1 VERLS
6 RILPSALRK
15 GGVDYARRARLLVGI
30 TLSILAFN
38 LLVTIIFLFFLKE
51 RDLARASA
59 MASVGCAMVIPLLR
73 ISGSV
78 TFAGNVLLV
87 DMWAMLHILAIYLT
101 GAHDAPVAWIILL
114 PVLAITIC
122 NTASGIVW
130 TVFAAVEIAFFTWL
144 ASQGTG
150 HLMWEGQEGRLTLF
164 ALTHAALLALLAT
177 TAFLYEGFKDRTLA
191 RLNSANKKLAQA
203 RDRAL
208 EANRAKSTF
217 VANMSHE
224 LRTPLNA
231 VIGYADML
239 SEDVEAISPQEL
251 RADLAR
257 IKSSGKHL
265 LRLINELLEF
275 SRMEAGRI
283 RLELEEFS
291 AQKLASE
298 LVQTMENEARKNK
311 NVLDFEA
318 EPGSKEGGEAF
329 CSDPTKLRQ
338 CLYNLISNACKFTH
352 EGRILVRLKRLP
364 AESPQGTDLAVFEVI
379 DNGIG
384 MTAEQLERVFEPFVQ
399 AEESIARRYGGTGLG
414 LSLSR
419 RLAEALG
426 GALEAYSKEG
436 EGSRFVLTIPHATV
450 ERADGLS

>member
-1 VERLS
+1 MDKLS
-6 RILPSALRK
+6 RILPGALRR
-15 GGVDYARRARLLVGI
+15 GGVDYARRARLLIGI
-30 TLSILAFN
+30 TLSILGFN
-38 LLVTIIFLFFLKE
+38 LLVTVIFFFFLHEK
-51 RDLARASA
+51 DLARASA
-59 MASVGCAMVIPLLR
+59 IASLGCALVLPLLR
-73 ISGSV
+73 VSGSV
-78 TFAGNVLLV
+78 SLAGNVLLV
-87 DMWAMLHILAIYLT
+87 DMWGMLHVLAIYLT

-130 TVFAAVEIAFFTWL
+130 TVFAALEIGFFTWL
-144 ASQGTG
+144 ASKGG
-150 HLMWEGQEGRLTLF
+150 GNLMWEGQEGRLTLF
-164 ALTHAALLALLAT
+164 ALTHMALLALLAT
-177 TAFLYEGFKDRTLA
+177 TAFLYESFKDRTLD

-208 EANRAKSTF
+208 EANRAKSAF

-239 SEDVEAISPQEL
+239 AEDVDSISPQEL
-251 RADLAR
+251 RTDLAR

-275 SRMEAGRI
+275 SRMESGRV
-283 RLELEEFS
+283 RLDLELFPLDL
-291 AQKLASE
+291 LARE
-298 LVQTMENEARKNK
+298 LVQTMENEAQKGKNA
-311 NVLDFEA
+311 LEFAYETPA
-318 EPGSKEGGEAF
+318 PGTEF
-329 CSDPTKLRQ
+329 FRSDPTKLRQ

-352 EGRILVRLKRLP
+352 DGHISVRLKRLT
-364 AESPQGTDLAVFEVI
+364 AESAQGTDLAVFEVI
-379 DNGIG
+379 DDGIG

-426 GALEAYSKEG
+426 GTLEAYSKEG
-436 EGSRFVLTIPHATV
+436 EGSRFVLTIPHFQGEARESV
-450 ERADGLS
+450 

>member
-1 VERLS
+1 MEKLS

-15 GGVDYARRARLLVGI
+15 GGVDYARRARLLIGI
-30 TLSILAFN
+30 ALSILAFN
-38 LLVTIIFLFFLKE
+38 ALVTIIFWFFLQE
-51 RDLARASA
+51 RDMALASGIAA
-59 MASVGCAMVIPLLR
+59 LGCALVIPFLR
-73 ISGSV
+73 VSGSV
-78 TFAGNVLLV
+78 NFAGNVLLV
-87 DMWAMLHILAIYLT
+87 DMWAMLHILATYLT
-101 GAHDAPVAWIILL
+101 GAHDAPVAWVILL

-130 TVFAAVEIAFFTWL
+130 TVFAALEIGFFTWL
-144 ASQGTG
+144 ASKNGG
-150 HLMWEGQEGRLTLF
+150 HLMWEGQGGRLTLF
-164 ALTHAALLALLAT
+164 ALTHVALLALLAT
-177 TAFLYEGFKDRTLA
+177 TAFLYEGFKDRTLE
-191 RLNSANKKLAQA
+191 RLNSANRKLAQA

-208 EANRAKSTF
+208 EANRAKSVF

-275 SRMEAGRI
+275 SRMEAGGV
-283 RLELEEFS
+283 RLDLETFSVEL
-291 AQKLASE
+291 LTRE
-298 LVQTMENEARKNK
+298 LVQTMENEAQKNR
-311 NVLDFEA
+311 NTLEFEY
-318 EPGSKEGGEAF
+318 EVPRSGVDHF
-329 CSDPTKLRQ
+329 RSDPTKLRQ

-352 EGRILVRLKRLP
+352 EGRIVVRLKRLL
-364 AESPQGTDLAVFEVI
+364 AESSQGTDLAVFEVI
-379 DNGIG
+379 DDGIG

-426 GALEAYSKEG
+426 GTLEAYSKEG
-436 EGSRFVLTIPHATV
+436 EGSRFVLIVPRYS
-450 ERADGLS
+450 EEQGD

>member
-1 VERLS
+1 M
-6 RILPSALRK
+6 
-15 GGVDYARRARLLVGI
+15 LVGI
-30 TLSILAFN
+30 TLSILTFN
-38 LLVTIIFLFFLKE
+38 VLVTLIFLFALGE
-51 RDLARASA
+51 QELARASG
-59 MASVGCAMVIPLLR
+59 MAALGCALVIPMLR

-130 TVFAAVEIAFFTWL
+130 TVFAALEIGFFTWL
-144 ASQGTG
+144 ASRGTG

-164 ALTHAALLALLAT
+164 ALTHVALLALLAT

-191 RLNSANKKLAQA
+191 RLSSTNQKLALA

-275 SRMEAGRI
+275 SRMEAGRV
-283 RLELEEFS
+283 RLDLEDFS
-291 AQKLASE
+291 VEKLARE
-298 LVQTMENEARKNK
+298 LVQTMENEAQKNK
-311 NVLDFEA
+311 NTLEFEF
-318 EPGSKEGGEAF
+318 EPGKDSDLF
-329 CSDPTKLRQ
+329 RSDPTRLRQ
-338 CLYNLISNACKFTH
+338 CLYNLISNACKFTN
-352 EGRILVRLKRLP
+352 EGRITVRLQRLP
-364 AESPQGTDLAVFEVI
+364 APDPQAGETAVFEVI
-379 DNGIG
+379 DDGIG
-384 MTAEQLERVFEPFVQ
+384 MTAEQLDRVFEPFVQ

-426 GALEAYSKEG
+426 GSLEATSREG
-436 EGSRFVLTIPHATV
+436 EGSRFVLTIPHAV
-450 ERADGLS
+450 EQPTDGLS

>member
-1 VERLS
+1 MLETFSRLV
-6 RILPSALRK
+6 PSALRRR
-15 GGVDYARRARLLVGI
+15 GVDYARRARLLIGI
-30 TLSILAFN
+30 TLSILVFN
-38 LLVTIIFLFFLKE
+38 LLVSAIFLVFLDE
-51 RDLARASA
+51 PAMFRASA
-59 MASVGCAMVIPLLR
+59 LASLGCALVIPLLR
-73 ISGSV
+73 LSGSV
-78 TFAGNVLLV
+78 SLAGNVLLV
-87 DMWAMLHILAIYLT
+87 DMWAMLHILAIYLH
-101 GAHDAPVAWIILL
+101 GAHDAPVAWVILL
-114 PVLAITIC
+114 PVLAITLC

-130 TVFAAVEIAFFTWL
+130 TVFAALEIGFFTWL

-150 HLMWEGQEGRLTLF
+150 HLMWEGQGGRLTLF
-164 ALTHAALLALLAT
+164 ALTHVGLLALLAT
-177 TAFLYEGFKDRTLA
+177 TAFLYERFKDRTLE
-191 RLNSANKKLAQA
+191 RLNSTNKKLALA

-239 SEDVEAISPQEL
+239 AEDVEAISAQEL

-275 SRMEAGRI
+275 SRMEAGRVP
-283 RLELEEFS
+283 LDLEEFS
-291 AQKLASE
+291 IGLLTRE
-298 LVQTMENEARKNK
+298 LVATMEKEAAKNR
-311 NVLDFEA
+311 NRLEMEMDAAEA
-318 EPGSKEGGEAF
+318 ALF
-329 CSDPTKLRQ
+329 RSDPTKLRQ
-338 CLYNLISNACKFTH
+338 CLYNLISNACKFTQ
-352 EGRILVRLKRLP
+352 EGRVLVCLNRLR
-364 AESPQGTDLAVFEVI
+364 AESPGGRDLAIFEVI

-426 GALEAYSKEG
+426 GTLEAYSAEG
-436 EGSRFVLTIPHATV
+436 EGSRFVLTIPDHPEST
-450 ERADGLS
+450 